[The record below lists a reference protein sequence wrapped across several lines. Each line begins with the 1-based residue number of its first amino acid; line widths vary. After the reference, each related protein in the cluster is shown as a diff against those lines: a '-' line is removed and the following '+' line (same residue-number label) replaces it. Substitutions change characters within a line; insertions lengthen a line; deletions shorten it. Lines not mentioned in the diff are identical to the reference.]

1 MKLWLEKNDIEVYS
15 AHNQVKSIVA
25 ERFIRTLK
33 NRIYKYMINKYNNTY
48 HSAIKMKPCN
58 VKSSKYIDPHQKNRE
73 EGPKFRVGDHT
84 RIWKYKN
91 IFAKDYFPN

>member
-58 VKSSKYIDPHQKNRE
+58 VKSSKYIDPHKKKQR
-73 EGPKFRVGDHT
+73 GRS
-84 RIWKYKN
+84 
-91 IFAKDYFPN
+91 